1 MAQAEHIQVAAPRSV
16 ALFDLSYSF
25 RRHWHAQA
33 ADAEINDAPK
43 RVLEELARTRDAV
56 EHVIVCCDSPPYFRK
71 KLYPEYKAQREA
83 PSDGMKAAMAWLKE
97 RIDRDGYQVAKAET
111 FEADD
116 VIATLADKLF
126 ELGCQ
131 DIRMVGS
138 DKDLSQCVGGAIRQ
152 FVPAIG
158 DRPEV
163 VMGPAQVTEKF
174 GVFPQQMAEYQALVG
189 DTGDNIPGVKGIGP
203 KGAAKILQAYGT
215 LAAMYADLE
224 SDSDRDLKCDLNE
237 KLISALRIG
246 KAQVFRDA
254 ELTTLRTDV
263 PLDVTALLQRKE
275 VKPIS
280 GGRMQ
285 AVEEAEFEEKPKQ
298 QADDVPISPPP
309 GVTRL
314 TPLPPKPET
323 RKEPEPRKE
332 QEAIVRASNGHGLV
346 TADLQPQDLKAA
358 RNIALWV
365 HDSRLYEKFNNPE
378 AIFTIIMRGKE
389 LGLGAMTALDS
400 FHLVEGKPCASAQL
414 IIALAQRSK
423 RVEYMTLVEVTNEQA
438 TWEAKLVGRERP
450 VTYTYTIKD
459 AEAAGLTKPS
469 KRTGEPSNWVKR
481 PKDMLIKTAG
491 AKLAR
496 IVDPG
501 GTMGLYDPDEM
512 EAA

>member
-1 MAQAEHIQVAAPRSV
+1 MAQAAHVQVEVPRTV

-56 EHVIVCCDSPPYFRK
+56 DHVIVCCDSPPYFRK

-83 PSDGMKAAMAWLKE
+83 PSDGMKAAMGWLKE
-97 RIDRDGYQVAKAET
+97 RIDRDGYQVAKVET

-126 ELGCQ
+126 ELGCE

-138 DKDLSQCVGGAIRQ
+138 DKDLAQCVGGAIRQ

-189 DTGDNIPGVKGIGP
+189 DTGDNIPGVNGIGP
-203 KGAAKILQAYGT
+203 KWATKILQAYGT

-224 SDSDRDLKCDLNE
+224 SDSDRDLKCNLNE

-280 GGRMQ
+280 GGRMH

-298 QADDVPISPPP
+298 QADDVPIGNARP
-309 GVTRL
+309 
-314 TPLPPKPET
+314 TPLPPKPEA
-323 RKEPEPRKE
+323 RKEPEPPKQ

-389 LGLGAMTALDS
+389 LGLGAMTALDA

-414 IIALAQRSK
+414 IIALAQRCK
-423 RVEYMTLVEVTNEQA
+423 RVEYLTLVEADNDHA
-438 TWEAKLVGRERP
+438 TWEAKLVGREKP
-450 VTYTYTIKD
+450 ITYTYTIKD
-459 AEAAGLTKPS
+459 AETAGLLQPTKS
-469 KRTGEPSNWVKR
+469 GKPSNWVKR
-481 PKDMLIKTAG
+481 PKDLLIKTAG
-491 AKLAR
+491 SKLAR